1 MHAERGK
8 LLLVTE
14 KCAIIT
20 NDRDDSLFVGLGHHL
35 YDDVELL
42 SPGDI
47 CLVLKK
53 EKVTVESRGMYA
65 KSDESDISLPVHDQ
79 WVECGKNYNYCY
91 LIYVKGYTARILETY
106 IENADMGLEAMSC
119 VRFIQNS

>member
-1 MHAERGK
+1 MHEERGQ

-20 NDRDDSLFVGLGHHL
+20 NDKDDSLFIGLGHHL
-35 YDDVELL
+35 SDDVALL

-53 EKVTVESRGMYA
+53 EKVVVESKGMYA
-65 KSDESDISLPVHDQ
+65 KSESSDISLPTHDQ

-91 LIYVKGYTARILETY
+91 LIYVMGYTARVIETY
-106 IENADMGLEAMSC
+106 IENAEMGLEAMACMSFMC
-119 VRFIQNS
+119 